1 MEYFMKLQ
9 HCIIFFTILLFF
21 IGCIFYVPSVSSVTS
36 AVQTYE
42 SPITHVQTTQN
53 VLSLTFDLT
62 NNNEQLSD
70 ILSLLDTYQ
79 VKATFF
85 VTGTWAS
92 SYPEDIVRI
101 HSAGHEIGNYTNSYV
116 NMTQF
121 SKEEITNE
129 ISSLH
134 NTIKQLTGSN
144 MTVFRSPYGEYNSFL
159 ISQLKNLNYSTIQW
173 NIDSLDWKGYRA
185 DYIVNHI
192 LQDEHFSNGSIILF
206 HNDGKYTKTALE
218 LLIPMLQKK
227 GFSFV
232 PTSKLLQLDS

>member
-1 MEYFMKLQ
+1 
-9 HCIIFFTILLFF
+9 
-21 IGCIFYVPSVSSVTS
+21 
-36 AVQTYE
+36 
-42 SPITHVQTTQN
+42 
-53 VLSLTFDLT
+53 
-62 NNNEQLSD
+62 
-70 ILSLLDTYQ
+70 
-79 VKATFF
+79 
-85 VTGTWAS
+85 
-92 SYPEDIVRI
+92 
-101 HSAGHEIGNYTNSYV
+101 
-116 NMTQF
+116 MTQF